1 MDMKSLIEKTCV
13 PCRGGIPRLGR
24 AEVSPYL
31 SGVEHWQPNDDLTR
45 ISRRFRFKNFR
56 LAQAFSNRVAALAE
70 EQNHHPEIT
79 TGWGYCAV
87 MFQTHKILGLH
98 ENDFIM
104 AAKVDAL
111 FAEENP

>member
-1 MDMKSLIEKTCV
+1 MDDISLGEQHCI
-13 PCRGGIPRLGR
+13 PCRGGVLRLGR
-24 AEVSPYL
+24 SEAQPYL
-31 SGVEHWQPNDDLTR
+31 EHAPNWQPNADMTR
-45 ISRRFRFKNFR
+45 ISRRFTFNNFA

-70 EQNHHPEIT
+70 EQNHHPELT
-79 TGWGYCAV
+79 TGWGYCIV

-111 FAEENP
+111 HAAQP